1 MVPARVRALCEA
13 GWDHSCPWQRG
24 SCGTGRFP
32 GLLQAELPCPVLS
45 PEPCVPEQ
53 LGAVGDG
60 HRAGQLE
67 LLRTWQL
74 SDLPCKPCPENH
86 RLVPCS
92 CCPSSFLKLR
102 YVQE

>member
-1 MVPARVRALCEA
+1 MSLAEGFLWDRQVSWAAAGRAAL
-13 GWDHSCPWQRG
+13 S
-24 SCGTGRFP
+24 
-32 GLLQAELPCPVLS
+32 CPVLS